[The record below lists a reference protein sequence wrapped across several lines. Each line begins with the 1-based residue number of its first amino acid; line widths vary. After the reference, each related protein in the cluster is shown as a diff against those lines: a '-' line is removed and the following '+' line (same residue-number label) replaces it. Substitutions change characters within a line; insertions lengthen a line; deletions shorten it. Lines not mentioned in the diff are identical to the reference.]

1 MSLDFSVLLPYIG
14 LLPAA
19 LLITIEIGVIG
30 FILAVC
36 ISTIVGTLR
45 SRKLPKVFEVLL
57 GIYVEIFRCTPLLVQ
72 LFFVYYGLP
81 TLGSRIEPV
90 TAAIFTMGF
99 NSGAYLSENVRGAIL
114 SVD

>member
-1 MSLDFSVLLPYIG
+1 MSLDFSVLLPYKG

-57 GIYVEIFRCTPLLVQ
+57 
-72 LFFVYYGLP
+72 
-81 TLGSRIEPV
+81 
-90 TAAIFTMGF
+90 
-99 NSGAYLSENVRGAIL
+99 
-114 SVD
+114 